1 MEYILFMKEKS
12 MKRNMGATDR
22 IIRLLLAIIFGYVA
36 FVVSGVWAWVSGV
49 VAGTM
54 LLTVAVGF
62 CPLYAPF
69 GISTC
74 KTGVR
79 ERDG

>member
-1 MEYILFMKEKS
+1 MKQ
-12 MKRNMGATDR
+12 NMGAADR

-36 FVVSGVWAWVSGV
+36 FVVSGVWVWVSGV
-49 VAGTM
+49 VAVVM

-69 GISTC
+69 RISTC
-74 KTGVR
+74 QGGVR
-79 ERDG
+79 GREG